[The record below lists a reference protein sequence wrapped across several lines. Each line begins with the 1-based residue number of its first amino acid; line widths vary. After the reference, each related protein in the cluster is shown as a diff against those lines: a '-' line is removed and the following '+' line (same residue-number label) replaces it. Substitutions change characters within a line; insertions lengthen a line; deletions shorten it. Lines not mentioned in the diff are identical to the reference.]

1 MKTKTIFLLLLLSLY
16 SVAGFSQSSIKSEEE
31 KVITI
36 LQKLRSND
44 LEMDLEDVVIQ
55 FETTLK
61 ILLSNKESWNYSFTE
76 LSKRINITTSK
87 DKKIRTFGWDSRMGG
102 SWHTLKTFV
111 QYKTTNG
118 VAVFSFQKE
127 NEEMD
132 YDDEEVFR
140 DIVIIEIH
148 QLKKGYLLEGWGTHG
163 SGHEHKILAYYEF
176 ENDTLQRKSAF
187 EKGANFYVIQIPRRN
202 DFDLEVNTKTQ
213 EISHNDFVFDDEEGF
228 YKPTGKRKTVQLQFK
243 N

>member
-1 MKTKTIFLLLLLSLY
+1 MKTKTIFLLLFISFYSLSSY
-16 SVAGFSQSSIKSEEE
+16 AQSSMKAEEE
-31 KVITI
+31 KVISI
-36 LQKLRSND
+36 LKKLRSND
-44 LEMDLEDVVIQ
+44 PEMDLEEVVIQ

-61 ILLSNKESWNYSFTE
+61 AVLSKKESWNYPFTA
-76 LSKRINITTSK
+76 LSEQIRMTISE

-102 SWHTLKTFV
+102 SWHTLKTLV
-111 QYKTTNG
+111 QYKTTTG
-118 VAVFSFQKE
+118 VDVFSFQEE
-127 NEEMD
+127 NEDMD

-140 DIVIIEIH
+140 DVVIIEIY
-148 QLKKGYLLEGWGTHG
+148 QIGNGYLLEGWGTHG

-176 ENDTLQRKSAF
+176 ENDQLNRKSAF

-202 DFDLEVNTKTQ
+202 DFELEVNITAQ
-213 EISHNDFVFDDEEGF
+213 EISHNDFIYDEEMGF